1 MINKVIKIIE
11 EFLNGNIPKDI
22 FVKKIHTL
30 IDKKHEKLYK
40 EDEEVADLITNELI
54 EICDKNIQ
62 DSEEFKEEIIAVF
75 EEIKIIIE
83 L

>member
-1 MINKVIKIIE
+1 MINKVIKTIE
-11 EFLNGNIPKDI
+11 EFLNGNIQKDVFI
-22 FVKKIHTL
+22 KKSHSL
-30 IDKKHEKLYK
+30 IDKNHEKLYK

-54 EICDKNIQ
+54 EICDKNIR
-62 DSEEFKEEIIAVF
+62 DSEEFMEEISAIF

>member
-1 MINKVIKIIE
+1 MTIFSIIFLILVII
-11 EFLNGNIPKDI
+11 
-22 FVKKIHTL
+22 TL
-30 IDKKHEKLYK
+30 VSGILMKYNKLYK

-62 DSEEFKEEIIAVF
+62 DSEEFKEEISAIF
-75 EEIKIIIE
+75 EEIKNIIE

>member
-1 MINKVIKIIE
+1 MIKKVIKIIE
-11 EFLNGNIPKDI
+11 EFLNGNIQKDVFI
-22 FVKKIHTL
+22 KKLHKL
-30 IDKKHEKLYK
+30 IDKNHEKLYK

-62 DSEEFKEEIIAVF
+62 DNEEFVEEISAIF

>member
-11 EFLNGNIPKDI
+11 EFLNGNIQKDVFI
-22 FVKKIHTL
+22 KKLHST

-54 EICDKNIQ
+54 EICDKNIRN
-62 DSEEFKEEIIAVF
+62 SEEFMEEISAIF

>member
-1 MINKVIKIIE
+1 MITKVIKIIE
-11 EFLNGNIPKDI
+11 DFLKGNIPKDVFI
-22 FVKKIHTL
+22 KKLHST

-54 EICDKNIQ
+54 EICDKNIRN
-62 DSEEFKEEIIAVF
+62 SEEFMEEISAIF